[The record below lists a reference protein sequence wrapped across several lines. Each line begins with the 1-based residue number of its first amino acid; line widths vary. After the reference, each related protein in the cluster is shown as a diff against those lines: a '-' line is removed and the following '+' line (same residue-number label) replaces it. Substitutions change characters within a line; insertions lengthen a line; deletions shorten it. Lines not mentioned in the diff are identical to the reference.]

1 MKLNEV
7 IAAPGYED
15 LLIFED
21 INEED
26 RHNAVMIM
34 FKFLSVIED
43 VTKDKKLS
51 RKKLAELIGTSP
63 SYITQLFRG
72 DKLMNLLTIAKFE
85 RVLNIEFNIT
95 PRFISDKKT
104 SFRFDSKDMKI
115 DALKK
120 FEEADGF
127 KKEEKKEMKQTV
139 LAPAT
144 SNKKANKKV
153 GI

>member
-26 RHNAVMIM
+26 RHNAAMIM
-34 FKFLSVIED
+34 FKFLSGIED
-43 VTKDKKLS
+43 VTKDKLS

-72 DKLMNLLTIAKFE
+72 DKLINLLTIAKLE
-85 RVLNIEFNIT
+85 RVLNIEFDIT

-104 SFRFDSKDMKI
+104 SFRFDS
-115 DALKK
+115 
-120 FEEADGF
+120 DGF
-127 KKEEKKEMKQTV
+127 KKEEKKEMKQVV
-139 LAPAT
+139 LAPAA
-144 SNKKANKKV
+144 SNKKSNKEV